1 MIATCICTHTMQCYL
16 MSTVIYALDDARI
29 VLWSP
34 ITTNKLRNSFGF
46 AFQSVSAKQSVQEAA
61 DALSFNARGAIKLGK
76 ISHMICDTF
85 GIYEVVPLTR
95 AMESRTAST
104 AYILLLSADSA
115 VTSWYLPSHSALQVF
130 HA

>member
-1 MIATCICTHTMQCYL
+1 

-29 VLWSP
+29 VFCSP
-34 ITTNKLRNSFGF
+34 IITNKLRNSFGF

-61 DALSFNARGAIKLGK
+61 DALSFNARGAIKPVK
-76 ISHMICDTF
+76 TSHMICDTF

-104 AYILLLSADSA
+104 AYRLLFSADPA
-115 VTSWYLPSHSALQVF
+115 VSSWHFPSHSTLQVF